1 MFIFISICIPAYNR
15 PKALIR
21 LLNSIDIN
29 QQYKKIIEIVIV
41 EDKSPLRLDIRNE
54 IDLFKKKS
62 DLIVNYF
69 ENEINFAKNKM
80 DSAQKE
86 YIKFKKKYE
95 KLLEDKQ
102 N

>member
-41 EDKSPLRLDIRNE
+41 EDKMN
-54 IDLFKKKS
+54 
-62 DLIVNYF
+62 
-69 ENEINFAKNKM
+69 
-80 DSAQKE
+80 
-86 YIKFKKKYE
+86 
-95 KLLEDKQ
+95 Q